1 MQKINDKIIQGDA
14 LEVLKSLSSENIDC
28 VVTSPPYFQLR
39 DYGVKGQQGLEKT
52 PEEYIENLCKVFDS
66 VKRVM
71 KKTGT
76 LFVNLGDTY
85 YGGGRNKNNKNPK
98 IKSKTVRGLV
108 NLGDTVPGPKGQ
120 AKSLAQIPSRFAIA
134 MTDRGWILR
143 NEIVWQKPNAM
154 PSSATDRFTVDFEK
168 IFFFVRSTRYYFSQQ
183 LEAFRSNKYDRARMA
198 RGRTVYGNGKWA
210 KESGGAI
217 KTQRAFVAGN
227 ANGRNKR
234 CVWSI
239 NTKPLVTDGHHYATY
254 PESLVETLIL
264 AGSPPGG
271 VVLDPFVGSGT
282 TAVVAKKLGRHCI
295 GIELK
300 PEYIAMAEKRIAG
313 VTAPLFHV

>member
-98 IKSKTVRGLV
+98 IKSKTVRG
-108 NLGDTVPGPKGQ
+108 
-120 AKSLAQIPSRFAIA
+120 
-134 MTDRGWILR
+134 
-143 NEIVWQKPNAM
+143 
-154 PSSATDRFTVDFEK
+154 
-168 IFFFVRSTRYYFSQQ
+168 
-183 LEAFRSNKYDRARMA
+183 
-198 RGRTVYGNGKWA
+198 
-210 KESGGAI
+210 
-217 KTQRAFVAGN
+217 
-227 ANGRNKR
+227 
-234 CVWSI
+234 
-239 NTKPLVTDGHHYATY
+239 
-254 PESLVETLIL
+254 
-264 AGSPPGG
+264 
-271 VVLDPFVGSGT
+271 
-282 TAVVAKKLGRHCI
+282 
-295 GIELK
+295 
-300 PEYIAMAEKRIAG
+300 
-313 VTAPLFHV
+313 